1 MRCHMGTK
9 HFSLSFDVCK
19 SFQHTS
25 EMPKSQSNAA
35 NCSNSPSLD
44 EWIGRP
50 QNRKTLQYQPEN
62 AHPQHVGGPSQSSFI
77 IPECS
82 ALRQHPRGVPVP
94 VEPDTMTAFLRQAAS
109 YGMALQRYDAARQRM
124 DGDDTGAIMTRPT
137 WDQLPQFPLFPVSRE
152 RGGKR

>member
-1 MRCHMGTK
+1 MGLK
-9 HFSLSFDVCK
+9 HFSCYVLSARACN
-19 SFQHTS
+19 TS
-25 EMPKSQSNAA
+25 QMPKSQSNAA

-62 AHPQHVGGPSQSSFI
+62 AYPQHVDGPSHSSSFI
-77 IPECS
+77 ITECP

-124 DGDDTGAIMTRPT
+124 EGDDTGAIMTRPT
-137 WDQLPQFPLFPVSRE
+137 WDQLPQFPLFPVSRQHGE
-152 RGGKR
+152 KH